1 MYELK
6 NGILYKDGKATM
18 CLGLSYYPSYHPLK
32 FPVKPEEDRVGGLK
46 QDIRDM
52 AEAGFNLVRFAA
64 LGDLKRVGSGPE
76 GIEASFPLID
86 ECMKATEEADIAAQ
100 VRLQGYTLN
109 VSGHTGEAMVTP
121 NGRELGMYECF
132 LRASLN
138 HEGIVQDTADCTAAS
153 AKHFMAFPSLVS
165 YQIFNEPAYHYGVD
179 YNPHSIAAYRKWLV
193 AKGIKTEAE
202 AAAVEPPRK
211 RPQMSLDAKG
221 EGVNSVAAYR
231 KWQEGQK
238 NAENPET
245 DIYAEWMNWRLFH
258 YERLNQY
265 LVEMDQVARKVNPN
279 AENMTCH
286 MPCPLTDDTMML
298 GEDYYRTAEGMEI
311 LAITHYIPSFG
322 EQFYEATQVL
332 DATESAAALYGKH
345 AWLLEYNARTNMSGN
360 EWDRETY
367 AAIGAGI
374 KGIMYYQWRADY
386 PFPDG
391 PEPDEFGILFNDR
404 SKTAA
409 YHHAVKMNK
418 LINEKL
424 SEKIALAEKIRAGVA
439 VIYSEKANALCDALE
454 GTNRRIALGM
464 KYAYRDLR
472 KAGVPVDFVRACDL
486 KENLLGVKLA
496 VLPAAVKYYPQ
507 EEIEMLD
514 AFVKA
519 GGLLLECM
527 ESGGFAPVS
536 LDGSNMRLMEVPN
549 GEGGYHYGMYPVK
562 SRGLHGYLQEHLLAC
577 EALERAG
584 IQPVFSV
591 CAPRLDVRML
601 KGEGYQLA
609 CLTNI
614 DTQERPVPAG
624 KVLELCCGCEKA
636 KKVTFYT
643 PDEEAE
649 LAFCA
654 EDDKLLITL
663 PEVKQGAFILIDC

>member
-6 NGILYKDGKATM
+6 NGVLYKNGKAQM

-32 FPVKPEEDRVGGLK
+32 FPVKAEDDRIGGVKL
-46 QDIRDM
+46 DIHDM

-64 LGDLKRVGSGPE
+64 LGDLKRVGPGPE
-76 GIEASFPLID
+76 GIEVSFPLID
-86 ECMKATEEADIAAQ
+86 ECMKATEEEGIAAQ

-109 VSGHTGEAMVTP
+109 VSGHSGEAMVTP
-121 NGRELGMYECF
+121 AGRELGMYECF

-138 HEGIVQDTADCTAAS
+138 HEGIVEDTADCTAAS
-153 AKHFMAFPSLVS
+153 AKHFMPFPSLVS

-193 AKGIKTEAE
+193 AKGIKTEEE
-202 AAAVEPPRK
+202 AAKVDPPRK
-211 RPQMSLDAKG
+211 RPQLALDAKS
-221 EGVNSVAAYR
+221 EGANSIAAYR
-231 KWQEGQK
+231 KWLEEKK
-238 NAENPET
+238 NGADCGE

-322 EQFYEATQVL
+322 EQFYEATEVL
-332 DATESAAALYGKH
+332 DATESAAAIYGKH
-345 AWLLEYNARTNMSGN
+345 AWLLEYNARTNMPGN

-367 AAIGAGI
+367 AAIGSGM

-409 YHHAVKMNK
+409 YHHAVKMNR

-424 SEKIALAEKIRAGVA
+424 SETIALAERYRAGVA
-439 VIYSEKANALCDALE
+439 VVYSEKANALCDALE
-454 GTNRRIALGM
+454 GSNRRIALGM

-472 KAGVPVDFVRACDL
+472 KAGVPVDFVRTCDL
-486 KENLLGVKLA
+486 EKNVLGVKLA
-496 VLPAAVKYYPQ
+496 VLPAAIKYYPQ
-507 EEIEMLD
+507 EEVDQLK
-514 AFVKA
+514 AFVLS
-519 GGLLLECM
+519 GGVVMEYM
-527 ESGGFAPVS
+527 ESGGFAPVN
-536 LDGSNMRLMEVPN
+536 LDGLNIRLMELPDGN
-549 GEGGYHYGMYPVK
+549 GGYRYDLYPVK
-562 SRGLHGYLQEHLLAC
+562 SRGLHGYLQEHLLA
-577 EALERAG
+577 EELLERAG
-584 IQPVFSV
+584 ISPVFQV
-591 CAPRLDVRML
+591 DAKRLDVRVL
-601 KGEGYQLA
+601 VGEGYHLA

-614 DTQERPVPAG
+614 DTQERSVPAG
-624 KVLELCCGCEKA
+624 KVLTLCCGAENA

-643 PDEEAE
+643 PDEEIE
-649 LAFCA
+649 LAF
-654 EDDKLLITL
+654 EKQGDKLAVTL
-663 PEVKQGAFILIDC
+663 PEVKLGGFIRIDE